1 MSETEDKIRSALG
14 NKYEIRELIAE
25 GGMGQIY
32 LGIHQSLGKK
42 VAIKI
47 IHQELTK
54 DKKLRERFR
63 REAKSAAK
71 LHHPGIIDIY
81 DFGSKDG
88 FDFLIMPYIEGI
100 TLKEKLLKEG
110 KTELKECLRLMI
122 AVADALAYAHEN
134 EVIHRDIKPANIMID
149 RQHNVIIT
157 DFGISKDLGSSDSAL
172 TAVGMM
178 VGSPRYMSP
187 EQIKSSPSDRRSDI
201 YSLGIVF
208 YEMVTGRHPFEGKD
222 MFAFYHAHVSEIPSR
237 PPGVPEPVVDII
249 MKMVEKAPENRFQ
262 DSRQLLKS
270 LIRSRSDI
278 LRESESDSR
287 PSESVSESDDDT
299 VQMIRTITDSPSP
312 IKNRGSDTAEKSKPN
327 EDSTRVFAGK
337 AADNDVTQTDNSPLR
352 PDLSKKSKTD
362 STTIISKEMKAEHL
376 PEKSKA
382 DTPTVISKAMKAD
395 ELTRMV
401 APDVSGKFSK
411 KWIISASVAVFL
423 LIAGFIVFVIVYRN
437 SVKPPDNSVQQPV
450 PPPPDNSVQ
459 AVQQPVPPT
468 DNSVQPVQQP
478 VPPPGNPLQPA
489 ETPKSPEQIKKH
501 IKELLESGN
510 EAWKAN
516 DSEGAK
522 IFFNKV
528 LQDDPTNFVAKGSL
542 ERIKE
547 SEEQKE
553 NEQQISDLI
562 ASGNAS
568 LDQGHLDQAKDFFEK
583 VLEISAENPSAK
595 DLLGQVGR
603 KYAEQGERAMN
614 EENCPEAE
622 KAFQAALDILSDDA
636 KIKESL
642 SVAKEAKGTLN
653 IIHCE
658 PKADI
663 FIDGKDMKRKTPAK
677 DIRLACGKHEIKLV
691 SPNNSEY
698 RTRTSEIHIKV
709 NQITKLIVIGNGIQ
723 AIND

>member
-312 IKNRGSDTAEKSKPN
+312 IKNRGSETAEKSKPD

-423 LIAGFIVFVIVYRN
+423 LIAGFIVFVIVYMD
-437 SVKPPDNSVQQPV
+437 SVKPPDNSVQAEQPV
-450 PPPPDNSVQ
+450 PPP
-459 AVQQPVPPT
+459 

-478 VPPPGNPLQPA
+478 VPPPENPVQ
-489 ETPKSPEQIKKH
+489 SPESQEQRKKH

-542 ERIKE
+542 ERINE
-547 SEEQKE
+547 SEEHKK

-603 KYAEQGERAMN
+603 KYAEQGEQAMN

-642 SVAKEAKGTLN
+642 SIAKEAKGTLN

>member
-32 LGIHQSLGKK
+32 LGIHQSLCKK

-187 EQIKSSPSDRRSDI
+187 EQIKSLPSDKRSDI

-222 MFAFYHAHVSEIPSR
+222 MFAFYHAHVSEIPPR

-262 DSRQLLKS
+262 NSRQLLKS
-270 LIRSRSDI
+270 LIRSRSEL
-278 LRESESDSR
+278 LRETGTYDN
-287 PSESVSESDDDT
+287 PSEIPSETDDDDT
-299 VQMIRTITDSPSP
+299 VQIMRTLTEASPATESH
-312 IKNRGSDTAEKSKPN
+312 GSDTSEKSKSDD
-327 EDSTRVFAGK
+327 DSTIVFTRN
-337 AADNDVTQTDNSPLR
+337 AADDVT
-352 PDLSKKSKTD
+352 KAD
-362 STTIISKEMKAEHL
+362 SEVSEVRSAL
-376 PEKSKA
+376 PKSKA
-382 DTPTVISKAMKAD
+382 DEETAVVKKTGGND

-401 APDVSGKFSK
+401 IPDVSGKFSK
-411 KWIISASVAVFL
+411 KWIIPIVATIFL
-423 LIAGFIVFVIVYRN
+423 FIAGLIVFFLVSKD
-437 SVKPPDNSVQQPV
+437 SVPPPDNSLKPLQQPV
-450 PPPPDNSVQ
+450 PPPENP
-459 AVQQPVPPT
+459 
-468 DNSVQPVQQP
+468 VQPQ
-478 VPPPGNPLQPA
+478 
-489 ETPKSPEQIKKH
+489 ESPEQRKKH

-510 EAWKAN
+510 EAWEAN
-516 DSEGAK
+516 DPEKAK
-522 IFFNKV
+522 IIFNKV
-528 LQDDPTNFVAKGSL
+528 LQDDPANFVATQALG
-542 ERIKE
+542 RIKE

-568 LDQGHLDQAKDFFEK
+568 LDQGHLDQAKGFFEK

-614 EENCPEAE
+614 EGNCLEAE

-642 SVAKEAKGTLN
+642 SIAKEAKGTLN

-691 SPNNSEY
+691 STNNSEY

-709 NQITKLIVIGNGIQ
+709 NKITKLIVIGNGIQ